1 MIAFRF
7 PSQNI
12 QLYRQNRRGY
22 IMAIT
27 MVMVVIL
34 TVAGTTTLNLSGV
47 DQQIAS
53 RNRQHMLVFNTSDAG
68 TNHARNKIK
77 NTQPTS
83 EGFTASGAEDT
94 STTFVTKAV
103 GESSYGGIAYTHN
116 LGVYYVKAVYQ
127 RCGNPPPGYSTEQ
140 GRVGFRSD
148 YWEMK
153 STGKLTNSSYT
164 SLNATE
170 AITTTLV
177 RMVMRGNCKMR

>member
-1 MIAFRF
+1 MR
-7 PSQNI
+7 PSFFFQPKY
-12 QLYRQNRRGY
+12 LTRRPHRRGY

-27 MVMVVIL
+27 MVMVVVLSI
-34 TVAGTTTLNLSGV
+34 AGTTTLNLSGV
-47 DQQIAS
+47 DQRIAS

-68 TNHARNKIK
+68 TNHARNKLK

-83 EGFTASGAEDT
+83 EGFNANGAEDT
-94 STTFVTKAV
+94 STTFVTKAA
-103 GESSYGGIAYTHN
+103 GETSYGGISYTHN

-140 GRVGFRSD
+140 GRASFRSD

-153 STGKLTNSSYT
+153 SVGKLTNSSYT

>member
-1 MIAFRF
+1 
-7 PSQNI
+7 
-12 QLYRQNRRGY
+12 
-22 IMAIT
+22 MAIT

-34 TVAGTTTLNLSGV
+34 TIAGTTTLNLSGV
-47 DQQIAS
+47 DRRISS

-68 TNHARNKIK
+68 TNHARDKIK
-77 NTQPTS
+77 NTQPSS
-83 EGFTASGAEDT
+83 EGFTANGAADT
-94 STTFVTKAV
+94 SSTFVSQTV
-103 GESSYGGIAYTHN
+103 GDSTYGGISYTHN
-116 LGVYYVKAVYQ
+116 LGVYYVKAIYQ

-140 GRVGFRSD
+140 GRASFRAD

-164 SLNATE
+164 NLNATE

>member
-1 MIAFRF
+1 MRSLFFKTPKILQKRR
-7 PSQNI
+7 
-12 QLYRQNRRGY
+12 YRRGY

-34 TVAGTTTLNLSGV
+34 TIAGTTTLNLSGV
-47 DQQIAS
+47 DRRIAS

-68 TNHARNKIK
+68 TNHARDKIK
-77 NTQPTS
+77 NSQPTS
-83 EGFTASGAEDT
+83 EGFHVNGGEDT

-103 GESSYGGIAYTHN
+103 GESSYAGISYTHN
-116 LGVYYVKAVYQ
+116 LGVYYVKAIYQ

-140 GRVGFRSD
+140 GRASFRSD

-164 SLNATE
+164 SINATE
-170 AITTTLV
+170 AVTTTLV

>member
-1 MIAFRF
+1 MRSSFF
-7 PSQNI
+7 PQPT
-12 QLYRQNRRGY
+12 YVRKRRQRRGY

-34 TVAGTTTLNLSGV
+34 SIAGTTTLNLSGV
-47 DQQIAS
+47 DQRIAS

-68 TNHARNKIK
+68 TNHARNKLK

-83 EGFTASGAEDT
+83 EGFNANGAEDT
-94 STTFVTKAV
+94 STTFVTKAA
-103 GESSYGGIAYTHN
+103 GETSYGGISYTHN

-140 GRVGFRSD
+140 GRASFRSD

-153 STGKLTNSSYT
+153 SVGKLTNSSYT